1 MVYPPGDIKN
11 DLVASRKK
19 LGDEAVIVGN
29 YDVFH
34 LPCREE
40 TTVEEARAGIRTN
53 INGPVDAVWPGCDLW
68 PDIKP
73 EDWFAMEEEARTYK
87 VGPTPVTRWP
97 RALRWLEDCESMKR
111 RRSSS
116 GFFGATL
123 LRKYTALGESLF

>member
-87 VGPTPVTRWP
+87 VGPTPVI
-97 RALRWLEDCESMKR
+97 
-111 RRSSS
+111 
-116 GFFGATL
+116 FGADGYAESAGNAVAEGIKMVGR
-123 LRKYTALGESLF
+123 LREHEAAKK